1 LVNSER
7 FFDPMSIKNWRDA
20 QAEILNRIHIR
31 QWKPGD
37 LIPNE
42 VELAKELGCARTTIN
57 RALRAVAEAGL
68 IERRRKAGT
77 RVTVHPVR
85 KATLNISIVRH
96 EIEERKQSYSYVLKS
111 RRTRKPPA
119 DIRAQMGLKNDAQA
133 VHISALHLADGK
145 PYVYED
151 RWVNNATVPAIN
163 SVDLK
168 TQSAN
173 EWLVVNAPF
182 TEGSIG
188 FSAIQADAAIADI
201 LNVERDAA
209 LFMIER
215 CTWDTGQS
223 ITSVKLIYA
232 AGYRMHTTI

>member
-1 LVNSER
+1 
-7 FFDPMSIKNWRDA
+7 
-20 QAEILNRIHIR
+20 
-31 QWKPGD
+31 
-37 LIPNE
+37 
-42 VELAKELGCARTTIN
+42 
-57 RALRAVAEAGL
+57 
-68 IERRRKAGT
+68 
-77 RVTVHPVR
+77 
-85 KATLNISIVRH
+85 
-96 EIEERKQSYSYVLKS
+96 
-111 RRTRKPPA
+111 
-119 DIRAQMGLKNDAQA
+119 MGLKNDAQA